1 MKTAVVH
8 SRIEPGIKRD
18 AEKVLK
24 RLGVTPT
31 EAIRLFYTQVALHDG
46 LPFPIRIP
54 NETTK
59 KALLESR
66 AGENLEAFDHVDD
79 LFKSWEA

>member
-1 MKTAVVH
+1 VKTAVVH

-46 LPFPIRIP
+46 LPFPVRIP